1 MGCKPKKPEEKDDDV
16 TRLTNVRPFYISLV
30 DYGANHGGRD
40 HHFALKSTG
49 AIAKRVPDADAENED
64 KQKALAERAT
74 SYGIEA
80 REDAALSYPADSP
93 TTEAMYGDPVNL
105 KYPTGDASN
114 TVDVGRIRNALARF
128 KQAYEEYKKDSSR
141 ARVYARIVRAALD
154 NGVEVSYDENDPVDS
169 LLPADLKAELQK
181 PKEEAA
187 KNHLAFLA
195 MRAEIATLATKLV
208 EKSEPVPTPK
218 PDASLDEIAR
228 LHATVK
234 SANDSVAT
242 LKKEN
247 VALVETVKSLETK
260 LKTALAK
267 ASRVQRPATTLA
279 GMHPNGEAVV
289 DKGTAGTA
297 YKSRYTGRP

>member
-30 DYGANHGGRD
+30 DFGANHGGRD
-40 HHFALKSTG
+40 HHFALKSTS
-49 AIAKRVPDADAENED
+49 AIAKRVPAADATDED
-64 KQKALAERAT
+64 KQKALAERAE

-80 REDAALSYPADSP
+80 REDAALSYPAGDP
-93 TTEAMYGDPVNL
+93 TTETMYADPVNL
-105 KYPTGDASN
+105 KYPMGTEENS
-114 TVDVGRIRNALARF
+114 VDLGRIRNALARF
-128 KQAYEEYKKDSSR
+128 KQNFAEYTKDASR

-154 NGVEVSYDENDPVDS
+154 NGVEVSYDEADPVDA

-195 MRAEIATLATKLV
+195 MRAELAELSARIVDKAET
-208 EKSEPVPTPK
+208 PPTPIHD
-218 PDASLDEIAR
+218 PTLDEIER

-234 SANDSVAT
+234 AANDSVAT
-242 LKKEN
+242 LSKEKS
-247 VALVETVKSLETK
+247 ALVDTVKSLETK
-260 LKTALAK
+260 LKMALSK
-267 ASRVQRPATTLA
+267 TSRIQRPATTLA

-289 DKGTAGTA
+289 DKGTAGPS
-297 YKSRYTGRP
+297 YKARYTGRP